1 MILTVTT
8 LLLAML
14 ATARLTR
21 LVTTDR
27 IFLAP
32 RAWALRGLIRRYGE
46 DHLLSYLLV
55 CDWCVSVYTG
65 GAVAY
70 AWVVAGETLWFQ
82 APVAALALSYA
93 AGWLAS
99 REGGE

>member
-1 MILTVTT
+1 MNTVTT

-27 IFLAP
+27 ITQGPRGWLLRRIIKSRGEESLLAY
-32 RAWALRGLIRRYGE
+32 LI
-46 DHLLSYLLV
+46 V

-65 GAVAY
+65 GAVAA
-70 AWVVAGETLWFQ
+70 AWVLAGETLWFQ

-93 AGWLAS
+93 AGFLAS
-99 REGGE
+99 KEGGE

>member
-1 MILTVTT
+1 MILNVTT

-21 LVTTDR
+21 MVTTDR

-46 DHLLSYLLV
+46 DSLPPYLLT

-65 GAVAY
+65 GAVAA
-70 AWVVAGETLWFQ
+70 AWVLAGETLGFQ

-93 AGWLAS
+93 AGFLAS
-99 REGGE
+99 KEGGE

>member
-1 MILTVTT
+1 MILNVTT

-32 RAWALRGLIRRYGE
+32 RAWLLRKMIRRYGK
-46 DHLLSYLLV
+46 DSLPPYLLT

-65 GAVAY
+65 AGVAA
-70 AWVVAGETLWFQ
+70 AWVLAGETLWFQ

-93 AGWLAS
+93 AGFLAS
-99 REGGE
+99 KEGGE

>member
-1 MILTVTT
+1 MILNVTT

-21 LVTTDR
+21 MVTTDR
-27 IFLAP
+27 IFQAP
-32 RAWALRGLIRRYGE
+32 RVWALRRLIRRYGE
-46 DHLLSYLLV
+46 DSLPPYLLT

-65 GAVAY
+65 AGVAA
-70 AWVVAGETLWFQ
+70 AWVLAGETLWFQ

-93 AGWLAS
+93 AGFLAS
-99 REGGE
+99 KEGGE